1 MGTVQAIIMIQKNKT
16 QSFGRLP
23 MCSSGYE
30 IRISMQQQREERRG
44 LFEGRSGETGE
55 YSRTIRLAFGM
66 YRQPRLNSPGKYFA
80 FFWPLFR
87 FARYG
92 RVCVI
97 SLETYIFY

>member
-1 MGTVQAIIMIQKNKT
+1 MIQKNKT

-23 MCSSGYE
+23 MCSAGYE

-44 LFEGRSGETGE
+44 GYWRGGVAK
-55 YSRTIRLAFGM
+55 LADIVALYASHLDM

-92 RVCVI
+92 CVCVMTFTI
-97 SLETYIFY
+97 KRPESH